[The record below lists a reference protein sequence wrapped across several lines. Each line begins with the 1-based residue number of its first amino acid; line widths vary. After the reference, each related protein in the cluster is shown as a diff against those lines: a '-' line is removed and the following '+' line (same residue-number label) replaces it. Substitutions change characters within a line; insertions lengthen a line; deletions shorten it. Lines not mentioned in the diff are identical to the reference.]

1 MFIIKSYLNFLILL
15 TITACIQESIA
26 ILNDTKEKTNFISI
40 FISFKWLQKL
50 KNKNDLI
57 SMTNESIKS
66 RLELNLIQNNNSK
79 IDRKL
84 FNEVYKLILSEKRK
98 LILKQNKEFKS
109 KNMLYKS
116 RF

>member
-1 MFIIKSYLNFLILL
+1 MNDTK
-15 TITACIQESIA
+15 
-26 ILNDTKEKTNFISI
+26 DTKEKTNFISI
-40 FISFKWLQKL
+40 LISFKWLQRL

-66 RLELNLIQNNNSK
+66 RLELDLIQNNNNSK

-84 FNEVYKLILSEKRK
+84 FNEVYKLIFSEKRK